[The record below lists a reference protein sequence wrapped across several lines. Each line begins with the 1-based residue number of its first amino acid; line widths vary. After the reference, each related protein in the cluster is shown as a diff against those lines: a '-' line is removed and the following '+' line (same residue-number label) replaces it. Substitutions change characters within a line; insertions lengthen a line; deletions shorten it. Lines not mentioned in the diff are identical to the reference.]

1 MNVVISKVTGSSD
14 SKNAGAK
21 APKDICAICEC
32 NGWYPVRM
40 IVPSSEQ
47 NKLIF
52 SVRSVFSILTQWKK
66 VKNSGAKIILYQHP
80 MYWGSIGTSVVSKI
94 IKKLNQEGVSTI
106 VLIHDLECLRYQNLS
121 HQNKEYNPRVE
132 ESEISIL
139 NAATAIICHNACM
152 KKVLVKLGIEQE
164 KVISINI
171 FDYLC
176 NLKKGSSIPN
186 INDADIAIAG
196 NLNPQKCG
204 YIYKLANENPEVK
217 ISLYG
222 IGLDETLQTGNMRY
236 RGSYTPE
243 ELPQKL
249 DAKYGLVW
257 DGPEITTCC
266 GPFGEYL
273 KYNNPHKLSLFM
285 AAGIPVITWK
295 EAAIADFVKEQNVG
309 ILVDSLCNLKN
320 VLDKVTDEEYETMK
334 KNAEKISLKVKEGYY
349 SKTALDKAVKRC
361 IK

>member
-21 APKDICAICEC
+21 APKDICMICEYE
-32 NGWYPVRM
+32 GWNSVQM

-47 NKLIF
+47 GKIVF
-52 SVRSVFSILTQWKK
+52 SVKSIYSIFTQWKSIK
-66 VKNSGAKIILYQHP
+66 KGGAKIILYQHP
-80 MYWGSIGTSVVSKI
+80 MYWGSVGTAVVSKI
-94 IKKLNQEGVSTI
+94 IKKLKQEGIFTI
-106 VLIHDLECLRYQNLS
+106 VLIHDLEYLRCQNLLYQNT
-121 HQNKEYNPRVE
+121 EYNHRVK
-132 ESEISIL
+132 ESEISIM
-139 NAATAIICHNACM
+139 NVATAVICHNDCM
-152 KKVLVKLGIEQE
+152 KESLIKQGIESE
-164 KVISINI
+164 KVIAINI

-176 NLKKGSSIPN
+176 NLKEEFPTRN
-186 INDADIAIAG
+186 TNDTDIAIAG
-196 NLNPQKCG
+196 NLNPKKCD
-204 YIYKLANENPEVK
+204 YIYKLASENPNLK

-236 RGSYTPE
+236 RGSFSPE

-320 VLDKVTDEEYETMK
+320 ELDKVTDEEYEIMK
-334 KNAEKISLKVKEGYY
+334 KNAEKISLKVREGYY
-349 SKTALDKAVKRC
+349 FKTALDKAVKLC

>member
-1 MNVVISKVTGSSD
+1 MNLYITRNYGNKNT
-14 SKNAGAK
+14 KNAGSK
-21 APKDICAICEC
+21 APLDINRIC
-32 NGWYPVRM
+32 NRSGWQE
-40 IVPSSEQ
+40 IVFELPAEDATKFE
-47 NKLIF
+47 KLKF
-52 SVRSVFSILTQWKK
+52 FLFKCPMQWMQLGK
-66 VKNSGAKIILYQHP
+66 STGAVVLYQHP
-80 MYWGSIGTSVVSKI
+80 MYFGTKIAVHFIPFLKKHFHIRFVV
-94 IKKLNQEGVSTI
+94 L
-106 VLIHDLECLRYQNLS
+106 LHDLESLRERAT
-121 HQNKEYNPRVE
+121 K
-132 ESEISIL
+132 SEQKFIYKDIEL
-139 NAATAIICHNACM
+139 VKHADVVICHNKKM
-152 KKVLVKLGIEQE
+152 KQYLIDCGVKSDKLIELG
-164 KVISINI
+164 I
-171 FDYLC
+171 FDYLYD
-176 NLKKGSSIPN
+176 LTKQIGTPTT
-186 INDADIAIAG
+186 DVVIAG
-196 NLNPQKCG
+196 NLSPQKCG
-204 YIYKLANENPEVK
+204 YIYKLASENPNLK

-236 RGSYTPE
+236 RGSFSPE

-320 VLDKVTDEEYETMK
+320 ELGKVTDEEYEIMK
-334 KNAEKISLKVKEGYY
+334 KNAEKISLKVREGYY
-349 SKTALDKAVKRC
+349 FKTALDKAVKLC